1 MDSSRPW
8 RGFSMATEALPS
20 HSPV

>member
-1 MDSSRPW
+1 MDSSRPCG
-8 RGFSMATEALPS
+8 GFPMATEALPS